1 MPRELANVMTATYEK
16 HGLKFLYPE
25 NWKLT
30 DGQDVE
36 LPYQVEIETPSGGIW
51 SVNVFPLDTNTDEL
65 LADAIKG
72 LQDTYEDVE
81 ISEANPDFQGYE
93 SKGIDAYFYC
103 LDFMVMAQIRVVETA
118 RYKLVLLF
126 QAESRDFD
134 DCHDVFRAITTSLL
148 QSI

>member
-1 MPRELANVMTATYEK
+1 MTATYEK

-30 DGQDVE
+30 DGQDRE

-51 SVNVFPLDTNTDEL
+51 SVNVFPAEDATEEL
-65 LADAIKG
+65 LADAITA
-72 LQDTYEDVE
+72 LEESYEDVE
-81 ISEANPDFQGYE
+81 VTPANPDFEGFP
-93 SKGIDAYFYC
+93 SRGVDAYFYC
-103 LDFMVMAQIRVVETA
+103 LDFMVIARIRVIEA
-118 RYKLVLLF
+118 DRYKLVFLY

-134 DCHDVFRAITTSLL
+134 VHHEVFRAITTSLL

>member
-1 MPRELANVMTATYEK
+1 MTATYEK

-36 LPYQVEIETPSGGIW
+36 LPYQVEIEAPGGGIW
-51 SVNVFPLDTNTDEL
+51 SVNVFPGYVDTDEL
-65 LADAIKG
+65 LADAVQG
-72 LQDTYEDVE
+72 LQDTYDDVE
-81 ISEANPDFQGYE
+81 IDKAKPDFPGYP
-93 SKGIDAYFYC
+93 SQGIDAYFYC
-103 LDFMVMAQIRVVETA
+103 LDFMVMARIRVIETEP
-118 RYKLVLLF
+118 YKLVLLF

-134 DCHDVFRAITTSLL
+134 SYHEVFRAITTSLL

>member
-1 MPRELANVMTATYEK
+1 MTATYEK

-51 SVNVFPLDTNTDEL
+51 SVNVFPKHAEMDEL
-65 LADAIKG
+65 LADAVKG
-72 LQDTYEDVE
+72 LQETYDDVE
-81 ISEANPDFQGYE
+81 ISEANPDFDDYQ
-93 SKGIDAYFYC
+93 SKGIEAYFYC
-103 LDFMVMAQIRVVETA
+103 LDFMVMARIRVIETN

-134 DCHDVFRAITTSLL
+134 VSHDVFRAITTSLL
-148 QSI
+148 QSIDD